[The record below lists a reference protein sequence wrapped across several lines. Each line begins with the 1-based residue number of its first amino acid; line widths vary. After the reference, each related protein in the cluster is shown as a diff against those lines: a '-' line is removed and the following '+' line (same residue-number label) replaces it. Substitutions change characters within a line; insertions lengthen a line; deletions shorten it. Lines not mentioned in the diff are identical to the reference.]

1 MLKAVISHN
10 KQTAIVELPMDRL
23 SLQYELSQ
31 IGIRRQAKDIPILD
45 EEDQPISVKL
55 FSESDIGQKLAV
67 LFRPF
72 RSLEDANVCAY
83 TPDRRYSMRSSRASP
98 VGSVTRRRQFWQT
111 SRR

>member
-1 MLKAVISHN
+1 MLKAIISHN
-10 KQTAIVELPMDRL
+10 EQTAIVELPMDRL

-31 IGIRRQAKDIPILD
+31 IGIRKLAKDIPILD

-55 FSESDIGQKLAV
+55 FSESDIGQKLAD
-67 LFRPF
+67 RPI
-72 RSLEDANVCAY
+72 RWRTPMCVRTLWY
-83 TPDRRYSMRSSRASP
+83 TPDRRCGMRSSRASP

>member
-1 MLKAVISHN
+1 MLKAIISHN
-10 KQTAIVELPMDRL
+10 EQTAIVELPMDRL

-31 IGIRRQAKDIPILD
+31 IGIRRQAKDIPIMD
-45 EEDQPISVKL
+45 EENQPISVKL

-67 LFRPF
+67 LFRPSH
-72 RSLEDANVCAY
+72 SLEDANVCAY
-83 TPDRRYSMRSSRASP
+83 TLDRRYSMRSSRTSP